1 MERISLMPPSY
12 CGGKPSNFP
21 WREMDWALDLPGN
34 VYYALWL
41 ANPSES
47 DYQLPQ
53 GYDLYVVSFNMEQV
67 DVAWLRKQFDVVKNP
82 VIILDDADFYD
93 FRAPENFFF
102 YSFLGY
108 QHQVD
113 QIIKWFPKRIARD
126 VKYKASAICNRVTQS
141 KLLVVT
147 TLLESLSEDQLLIKI
162 SDWVE
167 DKNIGNRRVTGN
179 IFLDSITKTFFE
191 KYLGKTYTVDEF
203 DDGRDNFQRI
213 NSNPWTRFY
222 TECALHFTNESYHYS
237 FMEDE
242 YGSMI
247 YPGPMICEKTWKP
260 IIAGCAF
267 IPVAQFDTYGKLL
280 RLGFKFDYGL
290 DLSWDRDAKNL
301 SRLESIMRF
310 ILSLKNYSI
319 SDLLHLTEDSTKH
332 NSNHVWS
339 GDFQKI
345 CRSLNEKTIETI
357 LNKFG

>member
-1 MERISLMPPSY
+1 
-12 CGGKPSNFP
+12 
-21 WREMDWALDLPGN
+21 
-34 VYYALWL
+34 
-41 ANPSES
+41 
-47 DYQLPQ
+47 
-53 GYDLYVVSFNMEQV
+53 
-67 DVAWLRKQFDVVKNP
+67 
-82 VIILDDADFYD
+82 
-93 FRAPENFFF
+93 
-102 YSFLGY
+102 
-108 QHQVD
+108 
-113 QIIKWFPKRIARD
+113 
-126 VKYKASAICNRVTQS
+126 
-141 KLLVVT
+141 
-147 TLLESLSEDQLLIKI
+147 
-162 SDWVE
+162 
-167 DKNIGNRRVTGN
+167 
-179 IFLDSITKTFFE
+179 
-191 KYLGKTYTVDEF
+191 
-203 DDGRDNFQRI
+203 
-213 NSNPWTRFY
+213 
-222 TECALHFTNESYHYS
+222 
-237 FMEDE
+237 
-242 YGSMI
+242 MI